1 MGLRKE
7 LRAVL
12 QALRGGWDIPASE
25 LEAARELAHQ
35 VLAGSESTDRQRKT
49 AQLVLD
55 AMEVKSGPS
64 EADKS
69 ATRFIDK
76 VSDTRATGG

>member
-1 MGLRKE
+1 MGLRTE

-12 QALRGGWDIPASE
+12 QAIRGGWDIPASE
-25 LEAARELAHQ
+25 LEAAQ
-35 VLAGSESTDRQRKT
+35 VLARQVLASSETTDRQRKT

-55 AMEVKSGPS
+55 AMEVKRGPITTNTSG
-64 EADKS
+64 
-69 ATRFIDK
+69 TRFIDK